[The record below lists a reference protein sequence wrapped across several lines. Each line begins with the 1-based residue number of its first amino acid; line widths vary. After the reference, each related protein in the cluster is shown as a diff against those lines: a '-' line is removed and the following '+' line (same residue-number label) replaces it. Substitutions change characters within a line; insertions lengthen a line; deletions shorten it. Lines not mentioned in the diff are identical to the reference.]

1 MGRWVGEHPHG
12 GRGRGEWNG
21 GFSEGKPGR
30 GITLDIQI
38 NKKTKKQKKR
48 KKKSY
53 MQHKMLVLK

>member
-1 MGRWVGEHPHG
+1 VGEHPHG

-38 NKKTKKQKKR
+38 NKITDF
-48 KKKSY
+48 
-53 MQHKMLVLK
+53 